1 MPIKMR
7 HWANVSNAP
16 EVENYASLL
25 TVFQE
30 PVIKH
35 FSAATATPVSS
46 NLAAGGNN
54 NDARKF

>member
-1 MPIKMR
+1 MR